1 MSSGWVGPLARSRF
15 VAVAGAYVLGIAVAA
30 TLVAGGAY
38 RLAVALIG
46 EPVTQT
52 SADRPATQ
60 LSQHLAKQ
68 APFSRIP
75 PAVSQT
81 VIRNASMLPL
91 QDRWYGAQ
99 RYPDGM
105 PFGSSSRGGWRSPFD
120 RGRERGWGDDDE
132 DQRPQYGA
140 TFRTVCVR
148 LCDGYYF
155 PVSFAVTPDRLE
167 RDAQVCTS
175 RCGNQGRLFVHNN
188 PGGSAEDM
196 VDLAGRPY
204 QQLKTAFLYRTE
216 YVPSCKCQPD
226 PWETAAQDRHRVYA
240 LAVAV
245 SKGNRD
251 AVKELQALQAKV
263 KQAATVPDQA
273 GVLPAAGPDA
283 ARPSERAAEIA
294 RRDGESFMRLGGS
307 DAPKTRTDPPS
318 GRAWDTPRSDPAW
331 MKRAFSPPGG

>member
-15 VAVAGAYVLGIAVAA
+15 AAVAGAYVLGIAFAGA
-30 TLVAGGAY
+30 LVAGGAH

-46 EPVTQT
+46 EPVTRT
-52 SADRPATQ
+52 PADRPTIQ
-60 LSQHLAKQ
+60 PSQHSAKR
-68 APFSRIP
+68 APLSRIP
-75 PAVSQT
+75 PAASQT
-81 VIRNASMLPL
+81 VMRDASMLPL
-91 QDRWYGAQ
+91 QDRWYGDQ
-99 RYPDGM
+99 RYPGGM
-105 PFGSSSRGGWRSPFD
+105 PFGSSRGSWRSPFD
-120 RGRERGWGDDDE
+120 RGRERSAWDDDE
-132 DQRPQYGA
+132 DERPRYGG

-155 PVSFAVTPDRLE
+155 PVSFSVTPDRLE
-167 RDAQVCTS
+167 RDAQVCSS

-204 QQLKTAFLYRTE
+204 RQLKTAFLYRTE

-226 PWETAAQDRHRVYA
+226 PWEVASQDRHRTYA

-245 SKGNRD
+245 SRGNRD

-273 GVLPAAGPDA
+273 GALPAPGPEAAKPPTKDA
-283 ARPSERAAEIA
+283 ELA
-294 RRDGESFMRLGGS
+294 RRDGENLMRLGGS
-307 DAPKTRTDPPS
+307 DTPKSRTDTPP
-318 GRAWDTPRSDPAW
+318 GRAWDTPRSDSDW
-331 MKRAFSPPGG
+331 MKRAFSPSN